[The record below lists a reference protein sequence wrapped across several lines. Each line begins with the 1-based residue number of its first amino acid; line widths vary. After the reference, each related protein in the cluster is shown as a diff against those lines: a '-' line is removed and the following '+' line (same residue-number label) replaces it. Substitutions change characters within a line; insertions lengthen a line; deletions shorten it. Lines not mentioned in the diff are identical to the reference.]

1 MLNEKQADALIK
13 EMQDL
18 IHDLQNQ
25 IAFQT
30 EEIKQLE
37 FEVRSIQDR
46 FYDC

>member
-25 IAFQT
+25 IAFQN

-37 FEVRSIQDR
+37 FEVQSIQDR